1 MNLIITSI
9 PSICQWFST
18 SHMGILSMILSVA
31 ATLHNC
37 QLLYNSVA
45 HSSTRKVAMN
55 LTKAILSQN
64 LSPYRSTYHHKPHG
78 KSFYW
83 KIEQRQKPWG
93 KLIIAPPAFLWFSIL
108 RLAAPN
114 IPYLLVGLQYLYVN
128 YWLNIQKSPIIHFCM
143 NTVTAPIMYSKIIF
157 WP

>member
-1 MNLIITSI
+1 MSWLYYKIVNDFVKPYRRNDNYFGCHGCMIKLSTVYGITAYGHIRLGSMNLIITSI

-78 KSFYW
+78 KSSYW
-83 KIEQRQKPWG
+83 K
-93 KLIIAPPAFLWFSIL
+93 KLTWETMKFWFYD
-108 RLAAPN
+108 N
-114 IPYLLVGLQYLYVN
+114 FG
-128 YWLNIQKSPIIHFCM
+128 
-143 NTVTAPIMYSKIIF
+143 
-157 WP
+157 